1 MDDFFEPLRSTKYYS
16 SKQEETVAKYLGW
29 GVVSGSGSR
38 AGKPGD
44 ISGAH
49 FLGECKTHTQ
59 PNQQL
64 LFDKDVWKKLQN
76 EAQSTH
82 RFPVLVVDDGSQ
94 KINKTWCMFPIFI
107 VPHYAKVISD
117 SDDCKTK
124 HLRYT
129 IDNLESKYLEG
140 KLQLEDSIG
149 VIVISKKF
157 GNETV
162 GITTLT
168 DFACMFGD

>member
-94 KINKTWCMFPIFI
+94 KLIKLGVCFLYLLYRIMLKLYQILMI
-107 VPHYAKVISD
+107 V
-117 SDDCKTK
+117 
-124 HLRYT
+124 
-129 IDNLESKYLEG
+129 
-140 KLQLEDSIG
+140 KLNILDILL
-149 VIVISKKF
+149 
-157 GNETV
+157 
-162 GITTLT
+162 IT
-168 DFACMFGD
+168 

>member
-1 MDDFFEPLRSTKYYS
+1 MGDFFEPVRSTKYYS
-16 SKQEETVAKYLGW
+16 SIQEDTVAKYLGW

-59 PNQQL
+59 PNQKL
-64 LFDKDVWKKLQN
+64 LFDQDVWKKLKG

-94 KINKTWCMFPIFI
+94 KIGKTWCMFPIFI
-107 VPHYAKVISD
+107 VPQYAKIVKDIEV
-117 SDDCKTK
+117 CKTK

-129 IDNLESKYLEG
+129 IEELESKYLEG
-140 KLQLEDSIG
+140 KLQLDDD
-149 VIVISKKF
+149 VNVVVMSKKF
-157 GNETV
+157 GSDVV

>member
-59 PNQQL
+59 PNQKL
-64 LFDKDVWKKLQN
+64 LFDKNVWDKLKN

-82 RFPVLVVDDGSQ
+82 RFPVLIVDDGSQ
-94 KINKTWCMFPIFI
+94 KINKTWCMFPIF
-107 VPHYAKVISD
+107 VAPQYAKIIQDSTISK
-117 SDDCKTK
+117 STN
-124 HLRYT
+124 LRYT
-129 IDNLESKYLEG
+129 IQDLESKYLDG
-140 KLQLEDSIG
+140 KLQLDDEIG
-149 VIVISKKF
+149 VVVIAKKF
-157 GNETV
+157 GSDVV